1 MSRADLGV
9 WADFLPDEEMD
20 VDADVS
26 DFLAPVVT
34 DDIELPGDTPP
45 VNVDGARRRVGGGGC
60 HPDVTADLRFDPYHR
75 ELWTSGS
82 QATWVSAKAA
92 RDQQAIGTSRIPKHL
107 DADVKDA
114 ASRILAGGRLH
125 AYLDVLAALDQ
136 WRVATGEQLAA
147 ITGIPHLA
155 SGKSSMMRDLFTV
168 GAVDVGVFRNALT
181 PTRMTPRATLYRPGT
196 STFVEKTLAPELTYA
211 EWLSLTG
218 GHTQKMGGQGHDRHG
233 VLTTELAVRVAEHTT
248 AAAVVGERFSQAN
261 MLGYTGLGLP
271 SQDTARYTKSGDMTV
286 IRQDGARI
294 VVELT
299 ATVGRALERKIET
312 WVRLLEDRRMD
323 ASGLA
328 VIFLTA
334 EKLDGDTSGNVR
346 STVHRMVKDAVRL
359 SPGVTY
365 DRTGSRIGV
374 ADWREWFP
382 TEHVSTDRFENLT
395 VNRPVD
401 GVWQEASF
409 LDPAD
414 LPFAPAGTWATDAI
428 DQLTF
433 LRGIPRWLRDGRRP
447 LDLSDV
453 LLRTAGYQ
461 DVPVP
466 AMQRPSDRD
475 PRPFGG
481 AHGATGEALPPKRMR
496 G

>member
-1 MSRADLGV
+1 MRREELGV
-9 WADFLPDEEMD
+9 WADFVDEDDEIPEPAVTD
-20 VDADVS
+20 Y
-26 DFLAPVVT
+26 LAPVVT
-34 DDIELPGDTPP
+34 DDVTPGDTPP
-45 VNVDGARRRVGGGGC
+45 VRLAGARRMLGGDRC
-60 HPDVTADLRFDPYHR
+60 HPDVTGNLRFDPYHR

-92 RDQQAIGTSRIPKHL
+92 RDQQAIGTSYIPKHL
-107 DADVKDA
+107 DADQKDA
-114 ASRILAGGRLH
+114 AARIMHGGRLQ
-125 AYLDVLAALDQ
+125 AYLDILAALDQ

-147 ITGIPHLA
+147 ITGIPQLA
-155 SGKSSMMRDLFTV
+155 SGKSAMMRDLFTV

-181 PTRMTPRATLYRPGT
+181 PTRLTPRATLYRPGT
-196 STFVEKTLAPELTYA
+196 SSFVEKHLAQELTYA

-218 GHTQKMGGQGHDRHG
+218 GHTGKMGGQGHDRHG

-261 MLGYTGLGLP
+261 MLGHTGLGLP

-286 IRQDGARI
+286 VRPDGARI
-294 VVELT
+294 VIELT
-299 ATVGRALERKIET
+299 ATVGRALERKVET
-312 WVRLLEDRRMD
+312 WVQLLEDRRMD
-323 ASGLA
+323 TSGLA

-334 EKLDGDTSGNVR
+334 EKLDGDASGNVR
-346 STVHRMVKDAVRL
+346 NTVHRIVKDAVRL
-359 SPGVTY
+359 SPGVTF

-382 TEHVSTDRFENLT
+382 AEHVRSDRFDGLT
-395 VNRPVD
+395 VHRPVD
-401 GVWQEASF
+401 GAWQEASF
-409 LDPAD
+409 LSGDD
-414 LPFAPAGTWATDAI
+414 LTFNPSGSWAVDVI

-433 LRGIPRWLRDGRRP
+433 LRGVPIWLRDGRRR
-447 LDLSDV
+447 LDLSEV
-453 LLRTAGYQ
+453 LLREAGYP

-466 AMQRPSDRD
+466 VMQRPGDGEQ
-475 PRPFGG
+475 RPFGG